1 MNQENKNWQ
10 LRYFCEF
17 DKYAEISYCA
27 IHGVDK
33 SLNLGDITKID
44 EKNIDDFSFMTFGS
58 PCQDYSLSGNQK
70 GAKWTCQECGYEYNP
85 LVVHYTA
92 RNKCPVCGSVKLEK
106 TRSSLLVEAMRIL
119 HEKKPI
125 FGLFE
130 NVKNLVG
137 SQFKETFDMFVNELQ
152 EYGYN
157 TYYKVLN
164 AKDFK
169 VPQSRERLY
178 LIFIKKDIDNGLFKF
193 PTGFKNDVKL
203 EDILLDEVPRNF
215 YISEEQMKRFIT
227 ELNSKD
233 ALLFDPMQVK
243 REGRSREYNDYCP
256 TLAARDYKD
265 PRLINATEL
274 NKRRIVKLGNVNPS
288 GKGMNGNVFSSE
300 GLDPTLTT
308 NKGEGNKILT
318 SKLEV
323 RKLVPQEQFRLM
335 GFPDEAYFAVK
346 DIVSASQL
354 YKQTGNSIVVDVL
367 YYIFLEL
374 YKAMPYLFD
383 DLTLGSF
390 FSGIGAP
397 EMALNRLYEAIE
409 TENFTRP

>member
-1 MNQENKNWQ
+1 
-10 LRYFCEF
+10 
-17 DKYAEISYCA
+17 
-27 IHGVDK
+27 
-33 SLNLGDITKID
+33 
-44 EKNIDDFSFMTFGS
+44 MTFGS

-70 GAKWTCQECGYEYNP
+70 GAKWTCQECGHEYNP
-85 LVVHYTA
+85 LVVHYTV
-92 RNKCPVCGSVKLEK
+92 RNKCPVCGSAKLEK

-193 PTGFKNDVKL
+193 PTGFKDDVKL

-243 REGRSREYNDYCP
+243 RDGRSREYNDYCP

-265 PRLINATEL
+265 PRLIKATEL
-274 NKRRIVKLGNVNPS
+274 NKRRIVK
-288 GKGMNGNVFSSE
+288 
-300 GLDPTLTT
+300 
-308 NKGEGNKILT
+308 
-318 SKLEV
+318 
-323 RKLVPQEQFRLM
+323 
-335 GFPDEAYFAVK
+335 
-346 DIVSASQL
+346 
-354 YKQTGNSIVVDVL
+354 
-367 YYIFLEL
+367 
-374 YKAMPYLFD
+374 
-383 DLTLGSF
+383 
-390 FSGIGAP
+390 
-397 EMALNRLYEAIE
+397 
-409 TENFTRP
+409 